1 VKCNANEFLVSAR
14 VAPEGGACKFTGA
27 NSADC
32 EAAGDAKA
40 YGFCAIAN

>member
-1 VKCNANEFLVSAR
+1 VKCETSEILLAAR
-14 VAPEGGACKFTGA
+14 VTPEGPACKFTGA

-40 YGFCAIAN
+40 YGFCAATN